1 MPVDFCTKCTRSPP
15 EKGNIICPV
24 CHTLHCPQLQLS
36 RPRCRRFHTQSLD
49 ILAEQVYAADDVENS
64 QVDRAKAE
72 FAKFNEALREAHTAN
87 EGFIKNRTGMIPAG
101 AEVSRAAMKY
111 KTELLQR
118 FKLAAETG
126 DSVEMA
132 ALMERITAADAVL
145 DGINNIRTRMLHSMA
160 EKNREYA
167 KNNVTQLFPQ
177 VLAAID
183 HVGALS
189 RLEASKP
196 LIRQMREQTEAFRN
210 FQAEMLRLWDRTDA
224 LGEVRNA
231 TRTAALNTAA
241 EIASA
246 AAKQQNAT
254 VANVVR
260 DASTSVNTTA
270 LVCAVIFVL
279 GLGVGL
285 CLTRAIT
292 GPVAR
297 TLQFAQ
303 SVAAGALDRR
313 LHLDQKDEIG
323 QLSNALDSMVDT
335 LNEKIDEANKKS
347 KEATQ
352 KESEALRAMQQAEA
366 AGKEASA
373 KTEAMLVAAD
383 KLEEIAGIVS
393 SASNELSAQI
403 EQAGHG
409 ATEQAARVTETA
421 TAMEEMNSTV
431 LEVAKNAG
439 TATEVSTKTRQKA
452 DDGANIVQKA
462 VASIRQVQQESLAL
476 KEDMSA
482 LNQHALSISQIM
494 GVISDIADQT
504 NLLALNAAI
513 EAARAGEAGRGF
525 AVVADEVRKLAEKTM
540 TSTTDVG
547 NAIKAIQDSA
557 TKSMAQVDR
566 AVATIEEATDF
577 ANRSGS
583 ALQEIVAMADETADQ
598 VRAIATASEQQSAAS
613 EEINQSI
620 AQVNTIASE
629 TARAMDESA
638 RAVSELA
645 GQAHMLTELIEDMK
659 RG

>member
-1 MPVDFCTKCTRSPP
+1 M
-15 EKGNIICPV
+15 
-24 CHTLHCPQLQLS
+24 
-36 RPRCRRFHTQSLD
+36 
-49 ILAEQVYAADDVENS
+49 
-64 QVDRAKAE
+64 
-72 FAKFNEALREAHTAN
+72 
-87 EGFIKNRTGMIPAG
+87 
-101 AEVSRAAMKY
+101 
-111 KTELLQR
+111 
-118 FKLAAETG
+118 
-126 DSVEMA
+126 
-132 ALMERITAADAVL
+132 
-145 DGINNIRTRMLHSMA
+145 
-160 EKNREYA
+160 
-167 KNNVTQLFPQ
+167 
-177 VLAAID
+177 
-183 HVGALS
+183 
-189 RLEASKP
+189 
-196 LIRQMREQTEAFRN
+196 
-210 FQAEMLRLWDRTDA
+210 
-224 LGEVRNA
+224 
-231 TRTAALNTAA
+231 
-241 EIASA
+241 
-246 AAKQQNAT
+246 
-254 VANVVR
+254 
-260 DASTSVNTTA
+260 NTTA

-598 VRAIATASEQQSAAS
+598 VRAIATASEQQSASS